1 MVVKAPSD
9 SLSASWLAVRTGIEP
24 RKIEAMR
31 RAGELI
37 AYRPEGAHEH
47 YYPVRQFDDQ
57 WRPLPIVPRIVQEAR
72 ETGLSDNRLYAL
84 LNARSGLAGERR
96 LADAL
101 REGRVDHV
109 LNAIRAAKP

>member
-1 MVVKAPSD
+1 MVVKAPPD
-9 SLSASWLAVRTGIEP
+9 SLSASWLAVRLAIEP

-37 AYRPEGAHEH
+37 AFRPEGAHEH
-47 YYPVRQFDDQ
+47 YYPVWQFDAE
-57 WRPLPIVPRIVQEAR
+57 WRPLLIVPRIVREAR
-72 ETGLSDNRLYAL
+72 AAGLSDNRLYAL

-101 REGRVDHV
+101 RESRVDHV

>member
-1 MVVKAPSD
+1 MVVKAPPD
-9 SLSASWLAVRTGIEP
+9 SLSASWLAVRIAIEP

-37 AYRPEGAHEH
+37 AFRPDGADEH
-47 YYPVRQFDDQ
+47 YYPVWQFDDE
-57 WRPLPIVPRIVQEAR
+57 WRPLPIVPRIVREAR
-72 ETGLSDNRLYAL
+72 EAGLSDSRLYAL

-96 LADAL
+96 LAAAL

-109 LNAIRAAKP
+109 LNAIRAANP

>member
-1 MVVKAPSD
+1 MVVKAPPD
-9 SLSASWLAVRTGIEP
+9 SLSASWLAVRTAVEP

-37 AYRPEGAHEH
+37 AFRPEGADEA
-47 YYPVRQFDDQ
+47 YYPVWQFDEE
-57 WRPLPIVPRIVQEAR
+57 WRPLPIVARIVREAH
-72 ETGLSDNRLYAL
+72 EAGLSDNRLYAL

-96 LADAL
+96 LTDAL

-109 LNAIRAAKP
+109 LNAIRAARP